1 MIFFCILPRFAAANV
16 EKGGVLVH
24 HTNMIRNIGCA
35 VLFVLVV
42 LMAAVGPGN
51 AWPQNG
57 VDDRAEEDFL
67 SISGEMKRFLEEQV
81 MVKKGQTERLKAL
94 IEVIFDKSRLD
105 FRYTDSR
112 TYTAAHTFGSRSGN
126 CLSFTAMFIVMARYV
141 GLDARFQEVYH
152 YATWTKRENLVVF
165 NRHIDALVEAD
176 GKWVEVDFSF
186 STDKKFR
193 SSRVV
198 DDSRARAH
206 YYNNIGA
213 EALLVKDYG
222 KAEARLKQAIGQDE
236 GFAPA
241 WTNLGLLYQHRGRPR
256 LAEAAYKRAILLDS
270 DDTTAAVNLWQ
281 LYKKQGHRQKA
292 AQLERRIKKSRR
304 KNPFYHYSLGRR
316 ALADG
321 KFKEALGHFKQAVHK
336 NPREAEFYSQL
347 AAACFKLGDRSKAE
361 KYLRRA
367 EKLAK
372 SAQDRQRYH
381 QKLQYLYSH

>member
-1 MIFFCILPRFAAANV
+1 M
-16 EKGGVLVH
+16 H
-24 HTNMIRNIGCA
+24 HTIMIRDIGCA

-42 LMAAVGPGN
+42 FMAAAGPGN
-51 AWPQNG
+51 AWPSNG
-57 VDDRAEEDFL
+57 LDERAAEDFL
-67 SISGEMKRFLEEQV
+67 SISEEMKRFLEEQV

-112 TYTAAHTFGSRSGN
+112 TYTAARTFGSRSGN
-126 CLSFTAMFIVMARYV
+126 CLSFTAMFIVMARYL
-141 GLDARFQEVYH
+141 GLNARFQEVYH

-176 GKWVEVDFSF
+176 GKWIEVDFSF
-186 STDKKFR
+186 STDKKLR
-193 SSRVV
+193 SSQVV
-198 DDSRARAH
+198 GDSRARAH
-206 YYNNIGA
+206 YTNNIGA
-213 EALLVKDYG
+213 EALLVKDYE
-222 KAEARLKQAIGQDE
+222 KAESRLKQAIRQDD

-241 WTNLGLLYQHRGRPR
+241 WTNLGLLYQHSGRPR

-281 LYKKQGHRQKA
+281 LYKNQGHRQKA
-292 AQLERRIKKSRR
+292 AKLWKRIKKSRR
-304 KNPFYHYSLGRR
+304 QNPFYHYSLGRR

-321 KFKEALGHFKQAVHK
+321 KFKEALAHFRQAVHK
-336 NPREAEFYSQL
+336 NPREAEFYVQL
-347 AAACFKLGDRSKAE
+347 AAACFKLDDRPKAE
-361 KYLRRA
+361 KYLKRA